1 VNYAAEVKIRAERLL
16 GEMLAQT
23 PKNPGSRTGGTG
35 GSIKE
40 PPVNVPT
47 LEEIGVDKKLSM
59 RSQQLASVPIQTFE
73 DALDAQKS
81 EGKEIT
87 TTATLRRVIRAMST
101 GPDWKRLSC
110 AIVSARQGNFI
121 GQYTGNGL
129 PNHCPND
136 LINCHF

>member
-23 PKNPGSRTGGTG
+23 PKNEGGNPNLT
-35 GSIKE
+35 SSKSE
-40 PPVNVPT
+40 PVAT